1 MEERE
6 AMPEQIPPSPCYLC
20 SEMCYDNP
28 ALSYNSELHLL
39 SGEWPCREGGFTY
52 RENRL
57 SDFPFLRYKI

>member
-39 SGEWPCREGGFTY
+39 SGEWPCREGDLHT
-52 RENRL
+52 ENIDCLTFL
-57 SDFPFLRYKI
+57 S